1 MHFVEAKGILSAGN
15 GMNLYRGC
23 QHGCIYCDARSK
35 CYQMDHVFEDI
46 AVKINGPKLLE
57 KALKGKRKPC
67 MIGTGAMSDPYIP
80 LERELGL
87 TRKCLELIE
96 GYGFGVTV
104 QTKSD
109 DVLRDLELYRRI
121 NEKTKAVVQM
131 TLTTAED
138 DLCRLIEPGVSPTS
152 ARVAALKEFQRHG
165 IPTVV
170 WLCPILPF
178 LNDTAENVGKIVDFC
193 ADAGVRGIINFGM
206 GLTLRDGNREY
217 FYRQLDRKFPGLKQ
231 RYIRTYGNAYE
242 LPSPN
247 EKPLMDLF
255 REKCDAYGICHDNR
269 EIFEYLNRFEEKN
282 SEIQLSLFES

>member
-1 MHFVEAKGILSAGN
+1 MHWVEAKGILSAGN

-35 CYQMDHVFEDI
+35 CYQMDHEFEDI

-57 KALKGKRKPC
+57 KALKTKRKPC

-87 TRKCLELIE
+87 TRKCLDLIE
-96 GYGFGVTV
+96 RYGFGVAV
-104 QTKSD
+104 LTKSD
-109 DVLRDLELYRRI
+109 DILRDLELYRRI
-121 NEKTKAVVQM
+121 NEKTKVVVQM
-131 TLTTAED
+131 TLTTAND
-138 DLCRLIEPGVSPTS
+138 DLCRQIEPGVCPTS

-178 LNDTAENVGKIVDFC
+178 INDTPENVGEIVDFC

-206 GLTLRDGNREY
+206 GLTLREGNREY
-217 FYRQLDRKFPGLKQ
+217 FYRQLDRKFPGLKE
-231 RYIRTYGNAYE
+231 RYICTYGYAYE

-247 EKPLMDLF
+247 ERILTDVF
-255 REKCDAYGICHDNR
+255 REKCDAYGICRDNR
-269 EIFEYLNRFEEKN
+269 ENFAYLQQFEEN
-282 SEIQLSLFES
+282 SREEQLSIFDF